1 MCIATILTL
10 TSLFWAVPDVEF
22 SGEARAESPE
32 ELSER
37 KDQYD
42 LFHPVPPDLMRELS
56 ADRPD
61 KTESPFT
68 VDAGHFQLEMD
79 FANFSD
85 DRHNV
90 ERADV
95 RVRAHEF
102 APLNLKL
109 GILNNVD
116 AQLVLSPYRW
126 EKSEDK
132 RTGTIERHSGFG
144 DITPRLKFNLVGNDG
159 GPFALALLPFVKLP
173 ANQDSLGNTAVEG
186 GLKVPYWFDVPDWD
200 VCLMA
205 EVDIIRD
212 ALGSA
217 YHPEF
222 VNSISIGHHLIGKFS
237 LYAEFFSSVSA
248 EPDSA
253 WIGTFDT
260 WLTYAATKNLRF
272 EGGVYMGVTRSA
284 EDLRPFIG
292 MTWRY

>member
-1 MCIATILTL
+1 MGIATILTL
-10 TSLFWAVPDVEF
+10 TSLFLSVLKAEV
-22 SGEARAESPE
+22 SGESRAGSPE
-32 ELSER
+32 ELSEHKSR
-37 KDQYD
+37 YD
-42 LFHPVPPDLMRELS
+42 LFHPVPPGLMRELS

-126 EKSEDK
+126 EKTEDK
-132 RTGTIERHSGFG
+132 RTGTIDRHSGFG
-144 DITPRLKFNLVGNDG
+144 DITPRLKFNLIGNDG

-173 ANQDSLGNTAVEG
+173 ANQESLGNNAIEG
-186 GLKVPYWFDVPDWD
+186 GFKVPYWFDVPDWD

-205 EVDIIRD
+205 EVDIMRD
-212 ALGSA
+212 ALSSA

-237 LYAEFFSSVSA
+237 LYAEFFSNVSA
-248 EPDSA
+248 ESDSA

-272 EGGVYMGVTRSA
+272 EGGVYIGVTRAA